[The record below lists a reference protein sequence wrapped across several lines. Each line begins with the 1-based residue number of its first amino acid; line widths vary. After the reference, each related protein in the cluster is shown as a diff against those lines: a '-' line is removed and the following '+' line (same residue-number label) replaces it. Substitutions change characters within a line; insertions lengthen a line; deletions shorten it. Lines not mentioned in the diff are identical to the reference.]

1 MTAVSLPAHDDG
13 ARETLPVLMSVPLRP
28 GYNRADLSRYGDQ
41 TWDLSPG
48 VFRDNARRCH
58 VTVHFSSIEDPAIAD
73 ALRQFLHARLNV
85 DLPGHRPR
93 LQPAAVR
100 GEANRALLF
109 FNFVKADLGRFDLE
123 RVDQSLLDRFA
134 RSKRREGLRPVA
146 VAVLLRVIFDLHEL
160 RRHLPT
166 ARLRIDPWPG
176 RSRSRSPVPGTSLAR
191 TGRRA
196 FPKRS

>member
-85 DLPGHRPR
+85 DLLAIAPGFSRQRCGVRPTG
-93 LQPAAVR
+93 LC
-100 GEANRALLF
+100 F
-109 FNFVKADLGRFDLE
+109 FQL
-123 RVDQSLLDRFA
+123 
-134 RSKRREGLRPVA
+134 REGRPWALR
-146 VAVLLRVIFDLHEL
+146 
-160 RRHLPT
+160 
-166 ARLRIDPWPG
+166 
-176 RSRSRSPVPGTSLAR
+176 S
-191 TGRRA
+191 
-196 FPKRS
+196 

>member
-100 GEANRALLF
+100 GEA
-109 FNFVKADLGRFDLE
+109 
-123 RVDQSLLDRFA
+123 
-134 RSKRREGLRPVA
+134 
-146 VAVLLRVIFDLHEL
+146 
-160 RRHLPT
+160 
-166 ARLRIDPWPG
+166 
-176 RSRSRSPVPGTSLAR
+176 
-191 TGRRA
+191 
-196 FPKRS
+196 